1 MSSCHRSNDS
11 SSGSEV
17 YSDDPC
23 ENIDAIKEELDCYS
37 KESTQWK
44 HKCDIHGDIMGH
56 ANNKLNKAYY
66 KEMKQR
72 LKAESRI
79 AKL

>member
-37 KESTQWK
+37 KEST
-44 HKCDIHGDIMGH
+44 
-56 ANNKLNKAYY
+56 
-66 KEMKQR
+66 
-72 LKAESRI
+72 
-79 AKL
+79 

>member
-1 MSSCHRSNDS
+1 MSSCHRNNDS

-17 YSDDPC
+17 DSDDPH
-23 ENIDAIKEELDCYS
+23 ENIDAMKEKLGCYS
-37 KESTQWK
+37 KESTWWQ
-44 HKCDIHGDIMGH
+44 HKCDINGDIMGH

-66 KEMKQR
+66 KEMKQK